1 VAAGIHYP
9 TALLS
14 LSLISSEGDGMP
26 RRRHVVSITLGL
38 SLLPLA
44 LTSIVRGESIKFPYE
59 AVVDSDNVLV
69 RSGPGRRYYPT
80 GRLAAS
86 DRVVVHRHDPGGWCM
101 IAPPEGSFS
110 WIPADAVD
118 RDTGTVTATS
128 VAIRVGSRFDDSDR
142 DVVARRLSRGETVH
156 VLGQLET
163 TDGRI
168 LLKIQPPRLE
178 YRWVTG
184 GTISPL
190 SSAIRQARADDPY
203 QPPETPREK
212 TTTAAPG
219 KISSR
224 TDRRASPTDPAPHQA
239 LEALDDSFR
248 KLLSRPSPLGA
259 FKKLETD
266 YRRLMETTRVA
277 GFQSLVRRRLA
288 SLKRHRFRQSQI
300 EEFQALTRATDH
312 RDAAIRQAAH
322 QVARPARPAPVTAPQ
337 SPRKRPGTTK
347 PASPKQPVA
356 RPVLRF
362 SGAGIVRPISTG
374 HPRLPRFVLVA
385 PDGRLLTFLQPVAG
399 INLNGWVNRQVGLT
413 GPRRFNRDL
422 QSDLLTVQTIRPVRL
437 RR

>member
-1 VAAGIHYP
+1 
-9 TALLS
+9 
-14 LSLISSEGDGMP
+14 MP
-26 RRRHVVSITLGL
+26 GWRHVVSITLGL

-190 SSAIRQARADDPY
+190 NSAIRQARADDPY
-203 QPPETPREK
+203 QAPPGIPNEK
-212 TTTAAPG
+212 TTTATPE
-219 KISSR
+219 KTTSP
-224 TDRRASPTDPAPHQA
+224 THRRASPIDPTPHRA
-239 LEALDDSFR
+239 LQTLDDSFR
-248 KLLSRPSPLGA
+248 KLLSRPAPPGS
-259 FKKLETD
+259 FNKLETD
-266 YRRLMETTRVA
+266 YRQLMETTRVA

-300 EEFQALTRATDH
+300 EEFQALTRATDR
-312 RDAAIRQAAH
+312 RDTAIRQAAH

-337 SPRKRPGTTK
+337 SPKKRPSTK
-347 PASPKQPVA
+347 KPTGPTQPVA
-356 RPVLRF
+356 RPVPQF
-362 SGAGIVRPISTG
+362 SGAGIVRPIATG

-399 INLNGWVNRQVGLT
+399 INLAGWVNRQVGLT
-413 GPRRFNRDL
+413 GPRRFHGDL